1 MDLLR
6 GKATALGATVYAIN
20 GMPDHVHLVAAV
32 PPNLSLASFI
42 GQVKGS
48 CSTRVNKSGA
58 HDRFQWQDEY
68 AAFSFDAKRLPPIVA
83 YVDNQKTHHAQ
94 SGLTPRPRTP
104 GIAPHGLPRP
114 LLEAAFEGALRRSPG
129 IHARAGGR
137 PARTHDE
144 HDQGG
149 RLPRAAKLFYPEAAP
164 AARFPVPMF
173 PTPATDAEAIP

>member
-1 MDLLR
+1 MPYWQLFYHFVWATFGREALISAELEPRVHGLLR

-94 SGLTPRPRTP
+94 SGLIP
-104 GIAPHGLPRP
+104 A
-114 LLEAAFEGALRRSPG
+114 LE
-129 IHARAGGR
+129 
-137 PARTHDE
+137 
-144 HDQGG
+144 
-149 RLPRAAKLFYPEAAP
+149 RLG
-164 AARFPVPMF
+164 
-173 PTPATDAEAIP
+173 